1 MIEQTTLIGYL
12 DDIAGHLVGP
22 GSLLFHGGS
31 REPDPLHVLETV
43 EGRVSRD
50 NKRKDD
56 IQIINFIHKIRFF
69 VISELYVKV
78 LFLKNTYKL
87 FFVIFKNYFLKG
99 VCHEIFDLQFFS

>member
-1 MIEQTTLIGYL
+1 M
-12 DDIAGHLVGP
+12 
-22 GSLLFHGGS
+22 
-31 REPDPLHVLETV
+31 LETV

-78 LFLKNTYKL
+78 LFLKITYKL
-87 FFVIFKNYFLKG
+87 FFVIFKNYFA
-99 VCHEIFDLQFFS
+99 EIFDHKVRKNRLRGVLHTAESKF